1 MKKRLPRPVKIFSAA
16 LIIGTIGIVGL
27 YGLACCQIGIG
38 VKKISNEAIQIYQ
51 GDKVEA
57 LINFMNSEG
66 HPLPKRNHAIWALG
80 QLGDKRALPSLE
92 KLYTGEPCDH
102 SKYVC
107 QDELKKAIKL
117 CRGEL
122 NISAWTWRRFVLSN

>member
-1 MKKRLPRPVKIFSAA
+1 MKKRLPRPAKIFCIT
-16 LIIGTIGIVGL
+16 LIIVIIGIVGL

-38 VKKISNEAIQIYQ
+38 VKEISSEAIQIYQ

-57 LINFMNSEG
+57 LTNFMNSED
-66 HPLPKRNHAIWALG
+66 HPLSKRNRAIWALG
-80 QLGDKRALPSLE
+80 QLGDKRALPFLE

-107 QDELKKAIKL
+107 QHELKKAIKL
-117 CRGEL
+117 CSGEL
-122 NISAWTWRRFVLSN
+122 NITAWTWRRFVLSE